1 MYADIPFWLAIAFM
15 LGGLWLLAWSANLFV
30 DGAESVAR
38 SFGISPFLIGMVV
51 IGFGTS
57 APELAV
63 SAISGGMGH
72 SNLSLGISCGD
83 SPREFPVGT
92 VPACKNRVK
101 TV

>member
-30 DGAESVAR
+30 GGAESVAR

-72 SNLSLGISCGD
+72 SNLSLGISQSVAWNFLWGQ
-83 SPREFPVGT
+83 SP
-92 VPACKNRVK
+92 RVK

>member
-38 SFGISPFLIGMVV
+38 SFGISPVLI
-51 IGFGTS
+51 GTS

-63 SAISGGMGH
+63 SVISGGMGH

-83 SPREFPVGT
+83 SPRV
-92 VPACKNRVK
+92 
-101 TV
+101 